1 MVQRHADKA
10 LVERVK
16 QLRAG
21 LAGTPLLPL
30 ADDELDIVAKLEFCN
45 PTGSTKDRSALWIL
59 EQAIRRG
66 EILPG
71 TTVVESS
78 SGNFALALAFYCRL
92 LGIDFIPV
100 IDPNC
105 NGATEAHLRNLC
117 RRVEMVSERDS
128 GGGYL
133 KTRLTRVQDLLVEL
147 RHAYWPNQYANPDAL
162 DAHYQ
167 FTAGELIKDAGA
179 IDYLFV
185 GVSTGGTIAGVSRR
199 VKEAFPS
206 CVVVAVDTE
215 GSVIFGGPPKR
226 RRIPGMGS
234 SIVPPLCEQALID
247 EVEIVPEIR
256 AAEAQ
261 ADHGVRP
268 ESVGRFQ
275 DGESAPGADEG
286 GSRVQQLRQGFG
298 EGVGAGQAF
307 GQFMERREVRDPAG
321 EPVRQERSGAGSGR
335 GDRWGPRG
343 CGRGRDSVCG
353 RGNR

>member
-105 NGATEAHLRNLC
+105 NGATEAHLHNLC

-256 AAEAQ
+256 AAEGCHALLARYGLFAGGSTGSIYAGIQ
-261 ADHGVRP
+261 SYFARNRPTRRRPTVAFLAADRGHAYTHTIYNP
-268 ESVGRFQ
+268 EWLQELRAEEAAAAAPAPV
-275 DGESAPGADEG
+275 PGAQSEG
-286 GSRVQQLRQGFG
+286 ELLTCTS
-298 EGVGAGQAF
+298 
-307 GQFMERREVRDPAG
+307 
-321 EPVRQERSGAGSGR
+321 
-335 GDRWGPRG
+335 
-343 CGRGRDSVCG
+343 
-353 RGNR
+353 